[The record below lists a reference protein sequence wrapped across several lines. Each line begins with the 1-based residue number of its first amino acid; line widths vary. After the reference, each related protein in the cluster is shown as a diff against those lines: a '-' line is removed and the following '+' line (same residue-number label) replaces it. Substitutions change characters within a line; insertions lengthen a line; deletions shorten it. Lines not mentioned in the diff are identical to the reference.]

1 MFTHIHPLLTYI
13 YVNPLKRAVQ
23 ISWLCVNGT
32 SATYKGFS
40 CLLFSSPE
48 ACSRSS
54 KNLSI
59 HFQSSEAEL
68 SFWHPNC
75 HHDVRV
81 TRTETKSL
89 PTYVENGR

>member
-1 MFTHIHPLLTYI
+1 MFTHIHPLLAYL
-13 YVNPLKRAVQ
+13 YVNLLKRAVQ
-23 ISWLCVNGT
+23 ISWLCINGT

-48 ACSRSS
+48 VCSRSS

-59 HFQSSEAEL
+59 SEAEL

-81 TRTETKSL
+81 TRTEVKSL
-89 PTYVENGR
+89 PTHVENGR